1 MESFDPTISK
11 EAYSLAARLIEEFD
25 KMEVIVQGYV
35 YVALELFPTL
45 SNLWLKFVQY
55 IVFTSEY
62 YISWLKNKYSKTCL
76 QRSGKDR
83 RFGFVISVICNTR
96 QVYNM

>member
-45 SNLWLKFVQY
+45 SNLWLQFVQY
-55 IVFTSEY
+55 IVLHWSITFRGCK
-62 YISWLKNKYSKTCL
+62 ISTVKHA
-76 QRSGKDR
+76 
-83 RFGFVISVICNTR
+83 
-96 QVYNM
+96 YNEVARTEDLASL